1 MAIPYI
7 IKSYRAGVSEETDKG
22 VAGSFKYGYGLDIHK
37 RLDSL
42 TSKQAMATI
51 LGSGATGTTLTG
63 IFKWFVQGMDGTTY
77 CFGANG
83 SIFTRDGD
91 GVWTFVYNDENGD
104 IRGATDWKQSD
115 GSYYLYW
122 ATATSL
128 ARKPLQGSPPS
139 VDTSLPSLVREARWT
154 DVTADYKTTLNDV
167 PWHTMKM
174 ASGQVAIANG
184 ESLGSIE
191 FDGDFVASSLNIRP
205 GNLIKAIEERDD
217 YTILGSER
225 QDNSEEGHLWSWLT
239 TATNY
244 IQKKRIPI
252 QGVNAL
258 LSTEFSLLQ
267 GGDDGEIFL
276 ADFNTPV
283 PLITI
288 PGGGKADPG
297 GVSIENDLASFG
309 IYGGSYPGIWS
320 YGRRQKNRPFALNY
334 DYRLAGT
341 VAGSTISTISAVA
354 VIDGL
359 LMASWG
365 ATEGSTNDYGVDMVS
380 STTKATAVY
389 EGLEFNAKAP
399 QTKKFFESIK
409 LTMTPL
415 PNGTSIAV
423 KYKIDHETNWHYAIS
438 EGGAT
443 TFSTANA
450 VEAEFKITEDGQIYE
465 VGVELNPSSNST
477 PEILAIITWVEP
489 EQDHG

>member
-1 MAIPYI
+1 MIPYI
-7 IKSYRAGVSEETDKG
+7 IKSFRGGVSEETDKG
-22 VAGSFKYGYGLDIHK
+22 IRGAFKHGYALDIHK

-42 TSKQAMATI
+42 TAKQAMATI
-51 LGSGATGTTLTG
+51 LGSGSTGTTLGG

-104 IRGATDWKQSD
+104 IRGATDWKHSD

-128 ARKPLQGSPPS
+128 ARKPLQGSPPA
-139 VDTSLPSLVREARWT
+139 VDTNSPSLVREARWT

-174 ASGQVAIANG
+174 ASGQIAIANG
-184 ESLGSIE
+184 ESLGSIG
-191 FDGDFVASSLNIRP
+191 FDGTFNASALNIRP
-205 GNLIKAIEERDD
+205 GNIIKALEERDD
-217 YTILGSER
+217 YTILGSGR

-252 QGVNAL
+252 KGVNAL

-267 GGDDGEIFL
+267 GGDDGELFL

-283 PLITI
+283 PLIAI
-288 PGGGKADPG
+288 PGGGKVDPG
-297 GVSIENDLASFG
+297 GVAIENDLAAFG

-320 YGRRQKNRPFALNY
+320 YGRRNKNRSFALNY
-334 DYRLAGT
+334 DYRLSGT
-341 VAGSTISTISAVA
+341 VNGSTISTISALA

-380 STTKATAVY
+380 STTKASAVY
-389 EGLEFNAKAP
+389 EGLEFDANAP
-399 QTKKFFESIK
+399 QSKKLFDSMK

-415 PNGTSIAV
+415 PSGTSVAV
-423 KYKIDHETNWHYAIS
+423 KYKMDHQTSWQYMLNGS
-438 EGGAT
+438 DTTSFSNTDAT
-443 TFSTANA
+443 
-450 VEAEFKITEDGQIYE
+450 EAEFRIAEDGQVYE
-465 VGVELNPSSNST
+465 VAVELTPFENTT
-477 PEILAIITWVEP
+477 PEILAITTWLDN